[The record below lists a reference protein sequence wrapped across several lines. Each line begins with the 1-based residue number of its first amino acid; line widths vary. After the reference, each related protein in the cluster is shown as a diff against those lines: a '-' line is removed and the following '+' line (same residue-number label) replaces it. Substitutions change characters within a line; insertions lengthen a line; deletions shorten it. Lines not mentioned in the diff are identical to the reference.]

1 MARPSSR
8 ELYQELRKT
17 RFGFVP
23 PGEHHLHEVY
33 TAVKAHYP
41 SLCDDSFLCAE
52 NCGSG
57 HQRPEW
63 QHVVRR
69 ALQAEKGPS
78 GQVERSS
85 KSRHWLFKSS

>member
-1 MARPSSR
+1 MARPDISD
-8 ELYQELRKT
+8 LYQELRRT

-23 PGEHHLHEVY
+23 QGEHHLHDVY
-33 TAVKAHYP
+33 RAVKARYP
-41 SLCDDSFLCAE
+41 SLCDDRFLCSD
-52 NCGSG
+52 NCASG

-78 GQVERSS
+78 GQVERGS
-85 KSRHWLFKSS
+85 KSRHWLFKAT